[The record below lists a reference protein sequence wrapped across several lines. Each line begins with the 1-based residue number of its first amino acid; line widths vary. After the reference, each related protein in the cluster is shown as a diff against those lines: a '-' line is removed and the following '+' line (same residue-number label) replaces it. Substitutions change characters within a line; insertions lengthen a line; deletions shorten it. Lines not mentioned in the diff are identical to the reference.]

1 MSLANTIQLRGL
13 TPREAIADAFYRL
26 MSALDEND
34 SALFNSA
41 MMSDVTQ
48 DFNGQTRQ
56 GIEAVRAH
64 ALGVVGP
71 LDSTH
76 FVTNIRIDVKDDA
89 ADTATLTGNTLALH
103 YPSGTGRSS
112 SSRRLVGGSRHK
124 IEMVKGGEDGLWK
137 FQTWTIRTVWFEGDY
152 SVMGGVLD
160 EL

>member
-1 MSLANTIQLRGL
+1 MSLTNAVRLCGL
-13 TPREAIADAFYRL
+13 TTREAIADAFYRL

-34 SALFNSA
+34 VAVFDSA
-41 MMSDVTQ
+41 MMSDITQ
-48 DFNGQTRQ
+48 DFNGQTRH

-76 FVTNIRIDVKDDA
+76 FVTNIRIDVENDA
-89 ADTATLTGNTLALH
+89 AETATLTGNTLALH
-103 YPSGTGRSS
+103 YPSGSGRSQS
-112 SSRRLVGGSRHK
+112 NRRLVGGSRHK
-124 IEMVKGGEDGLWK
+124 IEMTKDEREGLWR

-160 EL
+160 DL